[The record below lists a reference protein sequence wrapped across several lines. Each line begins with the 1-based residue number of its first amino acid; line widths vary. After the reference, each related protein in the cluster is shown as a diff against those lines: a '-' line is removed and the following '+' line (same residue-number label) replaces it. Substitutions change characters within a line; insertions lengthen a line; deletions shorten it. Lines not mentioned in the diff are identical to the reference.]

1 MQVMVYSDYI
11 RSLLSYKKQ
20 NLTTEQRT
28 FLFKLLSGHDQAFK
42 IKSYLK
48 LRNSTHDGRDPT
60 SLISGSLEDIGL
72 LEITKGKFL
81 SSSKSFRITTF
92 GLFHIFLNITIY
104 PPQFLIKYK
113 EDIILQTIVYQ
124 FFEEK
129 TIKTSTGRFYSQLT
143 NYIQECCNI
152 TMNAIQD
159 INSSSKEEDKVK
171 ITNRLKFD
179 LEWLIRRLGFKLII
193 MYNDTNLLAL
203 NPELKEDVKVTIY
216 ELESKMKGI
225 LSTDAKFIDLIKS
238 INKDFSE
245 GYEEIIRIHQ
255 EHLKN
260 NK

>member
-1 MQVMVYSDYI
+1 MVYSDYI
-11 RSLLSYKKQ
+11 RSLLHYKKQ

-28 FLFKLLSGHDQAFK
+28 FLFKLLSGHDQSFK

-48 LRNSTHDGRDPT
+48 LRNSTLEGRDPT
-60 SLISGSLEDIGL
+60 SLISSSLEDIGF

-81 SSSKSFRITTF
+81 SSSKTFRVTTF
-92 GLFHIFLNITIY
+92 GLFHILLNITIY

-113 EDIILQTIVYQ
+113 EDIILKTIVYQ

-143 NYIQECCNI
+143 NYIQECCNF
-152 TMNAIQD
+152 TMIAIED
-159 INSSSKEEDKVK
+159 IHSSSKEEDKIK

-203 NPELKEDVKVTIY
+203 NPELKDDVKVTIY

-225 LSTDAKFIDLIKS
+225 LSSDGKFIELIKNL
-238 INKDFSE
+238 NKDFSD
-245 GYEEIIRIHQ
+245 GYQEIMNIHQ
-255 EHLKN
+255 DNLEKQ
-260 NK
+260 KR